1 MTATLDA
8 APRVVIFGDYAPF
21 PGPAVEVTL
30 AAVRRFLAEGRA
42 IEVVSPRPSAAH
54 HHADPGNPRGAARLA
69 RLTAGAEL
77 HAWLDPGILGE
88 GGALGPSAARA
99 AVGLAVRRAR
109 SAVIHLPPLTAPP
122 AGKWVRAILGPA
134 ERVVV
139 ASAADAGRLS
149 AAGLD
154 AGKLS
159 VSDTPWWQ
167 PVGGAADSADPA
179 DPVNAADPAA
189 VGGKAAVGGREASGG
204 REAWTIPPGSGRE
217 AIEAEVRRRAAG
229 DREAD
234 AANPLSASWPLHM
247 LAPLAPSPTA
257 SSKPLFRLVKRYVHR
272 LVAWEVVPIVEQV
285 NHLQRAT
292 IEALD
297 RHTESAAAELQR
309 RPTTTP

>member
-1 MTATLDA
+1 MTAPLDP
-8 APRVVIFGDYAPF
+8 APRVVIFGEYAPF
-21 PGPAVEVTL
+21 PGPAAEVTL
-30 AAVRRFLAEGRA
+30 AAVRRFLAEGRT

-54 HHADPGNPRGAARLA
+54 HHADPGNPRGAAKLA
-69 RLTAGAEL
+69 RLVAGAEL

-109 SAVIHLPPLTAPP
+109 SAVIHLSPLTASP

-134 ERVVV
+134 DRIVV
-139 ASAADAGRLS
+139 AGAADAGTLS

-154 AGKLS
+154 AARLS
-159 VSDTPWWQ
+159 VADTPWWL
-167 PVGGAADSADPA
+167 PSDAA
-179 DPVNAADPAA
+179 AAAGDAE
-189 VGGKAAVGGREASGG
+189 GRVATVDT
-204 REAWTIPPGSGRE
+204 EAWGIPAGSARE
-217 AIEAEVRRRAAG
+217 AIEAEVERRAAG

-247 LAPLAPSPTA
+247 LAPLAPAPTA

-297 RHTESAAAELQR
+297 MHTDPATAEPQG
-309 RPTTTP
+309 RPATTNP